1 MRTIVLCILLL
12 ISAVGGVG
20 LAWVVISSDLPQVG
34 LQATVPPKVPA
45 SSKSIDDLSEPEI
58 ELSEAPAFSSTTT
71 NVPSFVPL
79 EPPFHQQVDLEELS
93 ETIKKAKDSQNSLL
107 EKQDRSWDTLN
118 KAIDSLRE
126 VATMKV
132 QQTPPTVGNV
142 AAPAPVQPS
151 TVPAEV
157 SPGFQGPNPSTPP
170 TGSTSNTQLTDAPSS
185 EPIPPPAEVIAE
197 GDPTDVRRPRIIPE
211 EGDDRLT
218 IVIQDSDIREVLE
231 LLSEQGQ
238 LNILPSQSVQGR
250 VSASLTKV
258 DVHTALEAILRST
271 GYVMR
276 EDRGFIFV
284 GTPADMDSMDRLH
297 DRIGTRIYRLKYV
310 RAVDVETLITPLL
323 TASVGTVSVTQPAQ
337 VGISPDSSN
346 SGSDDYA
353 GEETVVVRDYEQV
366 LAKID
371 RMMREI
377 DRRPL
382 QVAIEAMILSVQ
394 LDDSLD
400 LGVSFEALRQQN
412 TIRVVSGVPPA
423 DLTSINFAD
432 GGLKLGYLDANF
444 SMFVD
449 ALEKVGETNVIAAP
463 QLLVLNKQKAEI
475 LIGEQKGYIST
486 TVTESAATQSVE
498 FLEVGTQ
505 LRIRPYITDDG
516 MVRMEVHPEIS
527 TGDVRVEAGLTIPDK
542 EVTQVTTNIMCPDG
556 RTVVI
561 GGLINSSQS
570 KSNNQIP
577 LLGSL
582 PGAGVL
588 FRSKSETLQRQE
600 LIVLITPRIVD
611 PGHIPNDGEDA
622 RDLFELQHEISADKM
637 SPLGKR
643 HIGRKYYRLA
653 TAAWAVGD
661 AIKALRYC
669 NLSLHYDIQNLEAIH
684 LRDTIIAETGVGD
697 RSVHSHLKEGL
708 YPWQHPTGVPVS
720 PWHLDRVESLSHEEI
735 YPVESHSKVINP
747 RVSTHHGHGK

>member
-1 MRTIVLCILLL
+1 MRTIVLFSLLL

-20 LAWVVISSDLPQVG
+20 LAWAVISYDLPQLG
-34 LQATVPPKVPA
+34 FQANVPPAEFGSAEKV
-45 SSKSIDDLSEPEI
+45 DDLSESKI
-58 ELSEAPAFSSTTT
+58 ELSAAPAFSPTVS
-71 NVPSFVPL
+71 PSPGFLPL
-79 EPPFHQQVDLEELS
+79 EPPFQQQVDLEELT
-93 ETIKKAKDSQNSLL
+93 ETIKKAKDDQNNLL
-107 EKQDRSWDTLN
+107 EKQDRSWDTIN

-126 VATMKV
+126 VATLKV
-132 QQTPPTVGNV
+132 QQAPPAVGNI
-142 AAPAPVQPS
+142 AAPAPVAPTAVPPGIVSQNLNPAPPVAPIESTPRTQVTAAPS
-151 TVPAEV
+151 GETIPVPAE
-157 SPGFQGPNPSTPP
+157 GKDEANR
-170 TGSTSNTQLTDAPSS
+170 
-185 EPIPPPAEVIAE
+185 EE
-197 GDPTDVRRPRIIPE
+197 GRRPRIIPE

-231 LLSEQGQ
+231 LLSDQGQ

-250 VSASLTKV
+250 VSASLSKV
-258 DVHTALEAILRST
+258 DVRTALEAILRST

-284 GTPADMDSMDRLH
+284 GTPADMDGMDRLH
-297 DRIGTRIYRLKYV
+297 DRIGTRLYRLKYV
-310 RAVDVETLITPLL
+310 RAIDVETLLTPLL
-323 TASVGTVSVTQPAQ
+323 TADVGTISVTQPSQ

-353 GEETVVVRDYEQV
+353 GEETVIVRDYEQV

-371 RMMREI
+371 RMMRDI

-394 LDDSLD
+394 LDDSFD

-423 DLTSINFAD
+423 DLTSISLAD

-505 LRIRPYITDDG
+505 LRIRPFITDDG

-570 KSNNQIP
+570 KTNNQIP

-582 PGAGVL
+582 PGAGLL

-611 PGHIPNDGEDA
+611 PGHIPNDGEEA

-669 NLSLHYDIQNLEAIH
+669 NLSLHYDVQNLEAIH

-708 YPWQHPTGVPVS
+708 YPWQHPSGVPVS
-720 PWHLDRVESLSHEEI
+720 PWHLDRVEELPFEEI
-735 YPVESHSKVINP
+735 YPPEPQSRVINP